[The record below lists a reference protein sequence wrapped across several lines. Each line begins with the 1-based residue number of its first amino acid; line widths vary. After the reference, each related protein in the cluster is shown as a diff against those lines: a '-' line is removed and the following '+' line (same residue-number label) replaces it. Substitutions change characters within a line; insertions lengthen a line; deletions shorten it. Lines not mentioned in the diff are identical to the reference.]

1 MTITRRF
8 SAILALG
15 AMLVLPSL
23 AQAFEITDIRVEGL
37 RTISPGTVFT
47 YIPYEVG
54 DDFQAADSTR
64 VVEALYDTGFFENV
78 EVGRSPDDAL
88 LVRLEERP
96 TITALEVNGN
106 DKVETEQL
114 QEALKS
120 IGLVQGRVLDQRA
133 LDKMQTEL
141 QRVYYSLGQYG
152 VEIETEVEELADNR
166 VFVRIDIYEG
176 KPASVRRVRII
187 GNEDFDEGD
196 LLDLFEMGP
205 KSWWAFWSNRD
216 QYSRQKLSADLERLR
231 SFYLDRGYL
240 QFEVDSTQVTIT
252 PDKRD
257 IEVVVNITEG
267 DRYKVTDV
275 TFSGNMLLNEGT
287 LEELNR
293 VERGE
298 YFNRRQVVD
307 TSDAIGRRM
316 GDYGYAFARVEPRPE
331 IDEADRTVVVDFNLQ
346 PGKRVS
352 VREVEFKGN
361 FNTDE
366 VVYRREMRQMEGSW
380 YAGDKLDRSKERIQR
395 LPSVQ
400 KVEQNVSPVPDAPD
414 QVDVEYDITEQLSG
428 SLTAGVGFSQAEGV
442 LFNVG
447 LNQPNFLGTGK
458 SVGINVERSSYRE
471 FYQFNYRNPYFT
483 VNGISQGFGL
493 FYQKQDG
500 TELSLSRYLVDSFGG
515 NINFGA
521 PFSEHT
527 YGQID
532 FRVESQEIK
541 GTSYSPTWVT
551 GPQDDVNDQPGP
563 GFEGEQ
569 FYTFSVSPSWRY
581 DTRNR
586 SLFPTDGQMHRL
598 SATVAVPGSDL
609 TYVKGEYD
617 GEFYQPLTDNFTM
630 RAHGNVG
637 QIKAYGDTQAD
648 YDGESEYYDGVPPFL
663 NYFTG
668 GIRSVRGYEDYSLG
682 PRDSNDDPMGGTF
695 KVNGGLELVSPLP
708 FLTEQRDTVRMAL
721 FWDIGNAYRDF
732 EGFDAGSLRQSAG
745 VALSWISPVG
755 PLIFSYAQPLNDEP
769 GDRTQNFQFS
779 IGASF

>member
-1 MTITRRF
+1 MTITQRF
-8 SAILALG
+8 TAALALG
-15 AMLVLPSL
+15 ALLLLPSL

-54 DDFQAADSTR
+54 DDFQAGDSTR
-64 VVEALYDTGFFENV
+64 VVESLYDTGFFENV

-88 LVRLEERP
+88 LIRLEERP

-106 DKVETEQL
+106 EKVETEQL

-152 VEIETEVEELADNR
+152 VEIQTEVEELEDNR
-166 VFVRIDIYEG
+166 VFVSIEIYEG
-176 KPASVRRVRII
+176 KPASIRRVRII
-187 GNEDFDEGD
+187 GNEDFSEKE
-196 LLDLFEMGP
+196 LLKSFEMGP
-205 KSWWAFWSNRD
+205 VPWWAFWSNQD

-240 QFEVDSTQVTIT
+240 KFQVDSTQVTIT

-257 IEVVVNITEG
+257 IEVVVNVTEG
-267 DRYKVTDV
+267 ERYEVTDV
-275 TFSGNMLLNEGT
+275 TYSGNMLLNEET
-287 LEELNR
+287 LAELNQ
-293 VERGE
+293 VEVGE

-316 GDYGYAFARVEPRPE
+316 GDYGYAFAQVEPRPD
-331 IDEADRTVVVDFNLQ
+331 IDEAEKTVVVDFNLQ
-346 PGKRVS
+346 PGRRVS
-352 VREVEFKGN
+352 VREIEFKGN
-361 FNTDE
+361 YNTDE
-366 VVYRREMRQMEGSW
+366 EVYRREMRQMEGSW
-380 YAGDKLDRSKERIQR
+380 YAGDKLDRSKQRIER

-400 KVEQNVSPVPDAPD
+400 QVEQNVTPVPDSTD

-428 SLTAGVGFSQAEGV
+428 SLTAGVGYSQAEGV
-442 LFNVG
+442 LFNAG
-447 LNQPNFLGTGK
+447 INQPNFLGSGK
-458 SVGINVERSSYRE
+458 SVGLNVERSSYRE
-471 FYQFNYRNPYFT
+471 YYQFNYRDPYFT
-483 VNGISQGFGL
+483 VNGVSQGFGL

-500 TELSLSRYLVDSFGG
+500 TELSLSRYLVDSYGG

-521 PFSEHT
+521 PFSENT
-527 YGQID
+527 FGQID
-532 FRVESQEIK
+532 FRAENQEIK
-541 GTSYSPTWVT
+541 ATTYSPSWVT
-551 GPQDDVNDQPGP
+551 GESIDGDEPGP
-563 GFEGEQ
+563 GFDGEQ
-569 FYTFSVSPSWRY
+569 YTTFSIRPSWRF

-586 SLFPTDGQMHRL
+586 AMFPTDGQLHRL

-617 GEFYQPLTDNFTM
+617 GEFYQPLTENFTV

-637 QIKAYGDTQAD
+637 QIKAYGDTQSD
-648 YDGESEYYDGVPPFL
+648 YSGVSDYYDGLPPFL

-708 FLTEQRDTVRMAL
+708 FLTEQRHTVRMAL
-721 FWDIGNAYRDF
+721 FWDIGNAYRDVDD
-732 EGFDAGSLRQSAG
+732 FDTGTLRQSAG

-755 PLIFSYAQPLNDEP
+755 PLIFSYAQPLNDEA